1 MNSQRN
7 SRKEIKSSFISFK
20 LFFLFLNYMSL
31 WICGHMRLLQ
41 LSNFDFQDV
50 LQHSLKST
58 MDFWYK
64 FIQPQTFS
72 FPAFFHFL
80 LSFSIYSK
88 LNRGISGTFHS
99 VKSRKCWS
107 LTLEQAKY
115 ACAFLIASCGNAIF
129 SLNQANLF
137 NFPLWWFS
145 KNIMRNDEFD

>member
-1 MNSQRN
+1 
-7 SRKEIKSSFISFK
+7 
-20 LFFLFLNYMSL
+20 MSL
-31 WICGHMRLLQ
+31 WICGHIRLLQ

-72 FPAFFHFL
+72 FAAFFSLSLILYLFEIKSRNKWYF
-80 LSFSIYSK
+80 SFSEKQKILKFNAWIGKVCVCVSHRF
-88 LNRGISGTFHS
+88 L
-99 VKSRKCWS
+99 RKCD
-107 LTLEQAKY
+107 
-115 ACAFLIASCGNAIF
+115 F

-145 KNIMRNDEFD
+145 KNNMRNDEFD

>member
-1 MNSQRN
+1 MCVWVWYFHILNTRNENFKIQNAWNCLPELWRAINWNDGLVLFVQMKIQNQVHTLCHQLLFSIRMNSQRN

-72 FPAFFHFL
+72 FPAFFS
-80 LSFSIYSK
+80 LS
-88 LNRGISGTFHS
+88 
-99 VKSRKCWS
+99 
-107 LTLEQAKY
+107 
-115 ACAFLIASCGNAIF
+115 
-129 SLNQANLF
+129 LF
-137 NFPLWWFS
+137 IQN
-145 KNIMRNDEFD
+145 